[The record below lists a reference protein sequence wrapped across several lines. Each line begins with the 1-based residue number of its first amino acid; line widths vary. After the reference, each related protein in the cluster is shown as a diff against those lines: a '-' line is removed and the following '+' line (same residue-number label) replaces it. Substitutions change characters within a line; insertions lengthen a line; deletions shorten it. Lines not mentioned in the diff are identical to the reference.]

1 MSEQEVKEFIA
12 AMAALRAAN
21 TASPETARQF
31 LKDEGYLTRDG
42 RVAEP
47 YAQAI
52 PADRR

>member
-12 AMAALRAAN
+12 AMKELRVAN

-31 LKDEGYLTRDG
+31 LKDAGYLTPDG
-42 RVAEP
+42 KVAEP